1 MSRRPGGAGEGIGLR
16 AEAGL
21 RGDMG
26 LGGDLGLRTG
36 VGLRGDRGMATVL
49 ACFCVMALVAFAA
62 LAFQLGTAAV
72 AREQA
77 ETAADLGAL
86 AGAAVVLNGPD
97 SACRAA
103 ATVVGLN
110 GGAVSEC
117 TVDGA
122 DVLISVTVDAAF
134 GPMTRHAQARARAG
148 PTARQSP

>member
-1 MSRRPGGAGEGIGLR
+1 MSGRQSGVGGDWGLR
-16 AEAGL
+16 AGA
-21 RGDMG
+21 
-26 LGGDLGLRTG
+26 
-36 VGLRGDRGMATVL
+36 GLRGDRGVATVL

-62 LAFQLGTAAV
+62 LAFRLGTAVV

-103 ATVVGLN
+103 ATVVGIN

-134 GPMTRHAQARARAG
+134 GPMTPHALARARAG

>member
-1 MSRRPGGAGEGIGLR
+1 MSRSPGEVGEGIGLR
-16 AEAGL
+16 GDAWP
-21 RGDMG
+21 RGDM
-26 LGGDLGLRTG
+26 
-36 VGLRGDRGMATVL
+36 GLRGDRGMATVL

-62 LAFQLGTAAV
+62 LAFRLGTAAV

-77 ETAADLGAL
+77 ETAADFGAL

-103 ATVVGLN
+103 ATVVGIN

-122 DVLISVTVDAAF
+122 DVLISVTVDAVG
-134 GPMTRHAQARARAG
+134 GPLPRLAPGRPRPG